1 VQPLWMDGM
10 EKVVGV
16 GGDKPPWVVQGMEVP

>member
-1 VQPLWMDGM
+1 VGGVWVQPLWMDGM

-16 GGDKPPWVVQGMEVP
+16 GGDKPPWVV